1 MKSKVILVIALVMA
15 VITTILFKQYVT
27 GIEKKYNDKQKKV
40 NIVVLKKDI
49 KKNQKIAKE
58 DLELKEFT
66 ADSVHKDAV
75 KKMEAIVGNYALTD
89 MKAGEVL
96 FANRFINQVQE
107 SELIT
112 RKIKEGYRAIAIGV
126 NYVESVANL
135 IQPED
140 YVDIIYTFTDDPTNK
155 KFQTTTLFENVRVLA
170 VGKRIIEKTDKG
182 KDEKKDGDETAVKEV
197 EYTSVTVELKPEDIV
212 KIANSDEKGN
222 IKFVLRSKITP

>member
-1 MKSKVILVIALVMA
+1 MKSKVILVIALIMA

-27 GIEKKYNDKQKKV
+27 GIEKKYKDKQKKITV
-40 NIVVLKKDI
+40 VVLKKEI
-49 KKNQKIAKE
+49 KKNQKIVKE
-58 DLELKEFT
+58 DLQLKEFS
-66 ADSVHKDAV
+66 ADSVHPDAV
-75 KKMEAIVGNYALTD
+75 KKMEVIVGNYALTD

-96 FANRFINQVQE
+96 FTSRFVNQFQE

-112 RKIKEGYRAIAIGV
+112 RKIKEGYRAVAIEA

-140 YVDIIYTFTDDPTNK
+140 YVDIVYTFADESNNK
-155 KFQTTTLFENVRVLA
+155 KLQTNTLFENVRVLA
-170 VGKRIIEKTDKG
+170 VGKRIV
-182 KDEKKDGDETAVKEV
+182 EKKDKSNDENKDVNKVEEKQV

-212 KIANSDEKGN
+212 KIVNSDEKGN